1 MKKRFGAE
9 RKAAPDHFLGLSYK
23 MIWKLEGE
31 KNMLPFKC
39 HIFLSKKRP
48 SNRAIAEGVEI
59 ASSQYF
65 LLCF

>member
-9 RKAAPDHFLGLSYK
+9 RKAAPDHFLGLSYR

-39 HIFLSKKRP
+39 HVFLSKK
-48 SNRAIAEGVEI
+48 G
-59 ASSQYF
+59 
-65 LLCF
+65 LLTELLQKE